1 MPSSE
6 RPSAPEEVRSFWAR
20 LSRFGALLVLGWL
33 VLEWGLCRMPNAASI
48 KRDRLHALSAQ
59 VDTIILGG
67 SETYYGISP
76 HALSGTAFNLAN
88 WSQSLYFDYE
98 LTKKVLPDLPKLER
112 AIVLVNYM
120 SLYMELYDH
129 PESPRQYQYVQEWGI
144 PLQRPSD
151 YLDIQVWSRVAR
163 YSPHSALEELER
175 GFRGSLA
182 PRVDDRGWYR
192 VPDEDR
198 WGLGVEQAHGRLAV
212 HHGFMKEKYFQG
224 NTERLEHLITLLRG
238 RGVDVVLVTTPVW
251 ETYRAGMRQERWS
264 RTLGVIDAM
273 VQKFGV
279 RYLNHQNDPRMA
291 AEDFEDADHLNADGA
306 VKFARL
312 LEQEMGPLRGPG
324 RYAQFAEGM
333 NVEQATEN
341 RE

>member
-6 RPSAPEEVRSFWAR
+6 RPSPPGSARAFWRR
-20 LSRFGALLVLGWL
+20 LCGFAALLALAWL
-33 VLEWGLCRMPNAASI
+33 VLERGLGRMPNAASI
-48 KRDRLHALSAQ
+48 KRDRLHALASQ

-129 PESPRQYQYVQEWGI
+129 PEHHRQYQYVQEWGI
-144 PLQRPSD
+144 PLQRPVD
-151 YLDIQVWSRVAR
+151 YLDLRVGSRVAL
-163 YSPHSALEELER
+163 YSPHSALEELQK

-198 WGLGVEQAHGRLAV
+198 WGLTVEQAHGRLAV
-212 HHGFMKEKYFQG
+212 HHGFMKEKYFEG
-224 NTERLEHLITLLRG
+224 NVVKLRQLITLLRA
-238 RGVDVVLVTTPVW
+238 RSVDVVLVTTPVW
-251 ETYRAGMRQERWS
+251 ETYRAGMRQDRWS
-264 RTLGVIDAM
+264 RTRAVIEAM
-273 VQKFGV
+273 AHEPGV
-279 RYLNHQNDPRMA
+279 RYLNYQNEPRMTA
-291 AEDFEDADHLNADGA
+291 SDFEDADHLNADGA
-306 VKFARL
+306 VKFAHI

-324 RYAQFAEGM
+324 PYARSE
-333 NVEQATEN
+333 
-341 RE
+341 

>member
-1 MPSSE
+1 
-6 RPSAPEEVRSFWAR
+6 
-20 LSRFGALLVLGWL
+20 
-33 VLEWGLCRMPNAASI
+33 MPNAASI
-48 KRDRLHALSAQ
+48 KRDRLYALAGQ

-76 HALSGTAFNLAN
+76 HALSGTAVNLAN

-120 SLYMELYDH
+120 SLYSELYDH
-129 PESPRQYQYVQEWGI
+129 PEKNRQYQYLQEWGI
-144 PLQRPSD
+144 PLQRRSD
-151 YLDIQVWSRVAR
+151 YLDLRVWSRVALD
-163 YSPHSALEELER
+163 SPHSALEQLKNR
-175 GFRGSLA
+175 FRGSLA

-198 WGLGVEQAHGRLAV
+198 WGLGVEQARGRLAV
-212 HHGFMKEKYFQG
+212 HHGFMKEEYFQG
-224 NTERLEHLITLLRG
+224 NTERLEQLITLLRG

-251 ETYRAGMRQERWS
+251 ETYRAGMRQDRWS
-264 RTLGVIDAM
+264 RTKAVIEAL
-273 VQKFGV
+273 VQKYRV
-279 RYLNHQNDPRMA
+279 RYLNHQSDPRMV

-306 VKFARL
+306 VKFAKI
-312 LEQEMGPLRGPG
+312 LEREMGPLRGSRG
-324 RYAQFAEGM
+324 YAVREM

-341 RE
+341 

>member
-6 RPSAPEEVRSFWAR
+6 SSVAARGVRAFW
-20 LSRFGALLVLGWL
+20 SRVATFLAVLGLGWL
-33 VLEWGLCRMPNAASI
+33 VLEYGLSRMPNSNSI
-48 KRDRLHALSAQ
+48 KRDRLHELAGQ

-98 LTKKVLPDLPKLER
+98 IAKRVLPDLPKLER

-129 PESPRQYQYVQEWGI
+129 PESYRQYQYLKEWGI
-144 PLQRPSD
+144 PLQRPVD
-151 YLDIQVWSRVAR
+151 YLDVRTLSRVAV
-163 YSPHSALEELER
+163 YSPHSALEALLK

-212 HHGFMKEKYFQG
+212 HHGFMREKYFSA
-224 NTERLEHLITLLRG
+224 NRERLERLVTLLRAAG
-238 RGVDVVLVTTPVW
+238 ADVVLVTTPVW
-251 ETYRAGMRQERWS
+251 ETYRAGMRQPMWTKARAVFDE
-264 RTLGVIDAM
+264 VA
-273 VQKFGV
+273 QKYGV
-279 RYLNHQNDPRMA
+279 RYLNFQNEPRMKA
-291 AEDFEDADHLNADGA
+291 DDFEDADHLNAEGA
-306 VKFARL
+306 VRFTTILDAT
-312 LEQEMGPLRGPG
+312 MGPLHGK
-324 RYAQFAEGM
+324 AIQ
-333 NVEQATEN
+333 VSS
-341 RE
+341 RERASLDQ

>member
-6 RPSAPEEVRSFWAR
+6 RPSGLGGVRAFWSRLAR
-20 LSRFGALLVLGWL
+20 FCAVVVLGWL

-48 KRDRLHALSAQ
+48 KRDRLYALAGQ
-59 VDTIILGG
+59 IDTIILGG

-76 HALSGTAFNLAN
+76 HALAGTAFNLAN

-144 PLQRPSD
+144 PLQRPVD
-151 YLDIQVWSRVAR
+151 YLNLRVWSRVAQ
-163 YSPHSALEELER
+163 YSPHSALEELQK

-198 WGLGVEQAHGRLAV
+198 WGLGVEQAHSRLAV
-212 HHGFMKEKYFQG
+212 HHGFMKEKYFEG
-224 NTERLEHLITLLRG
+224 NTERLSQLIALLRG
-238 RGVDVVLVTTPVW
+238 HGIDVVLVTTPVW
-251 ETYRAGMRQERWS
+251 ETYRAGMRQDRWS
-264 RTLGVIDAM
+264 RTKDVIERLA
-273 VQKFGV
+273 Q
-279 RYLNHQNDPRMA
+279 RYGARYFNYQNEPRMKA
-291 AEDFEDADHLNADGA
+291 DDFEDADHLNADGA
-306 VKFARL
+306 VKFAGI
-312 LEQEMGPLRGPG
+312 LEQAMGPLRGS
-324 RYAQFAEGM
+324 RWIQ
-333 NVEQATEN
+333 VTE
-341 RE
+341 R